1 MTTNKEAAKARTALL
16 KDLREQHKE
25 TVQRTQTLLKEQ
37 KAVRRSICQ
46 VMRDAPKTVPEIA
59 QASGLPTNEV
69 LWHIIAMK
77 KYDQV
82 TEADMCGEYYLYQM
96 VKESKK

>member
-16 KDLREQHKE
+16 KRLREQHKD
-25 TVQRTQTLLKEQ
+25 TVERTQALLKEQ
-37 KAVRRSICQ
+37 KATRRSICQ
-46 VMRDAPKTVPEIA
+46 VMRGTPKTVPEVA
-59 QASGLPTNEV
+59 EATGLPAHDV

-82 TEADMCGEYYLYQM
+82 VEADMCGEYYLYQV

>member
-16 KDLREQHKE
+16 KRLREQHRE
-25 TVQRTQTLLKEQ
+25 TVQRTQALLKAQ
-37 KAVRRSICQ
+37 KATRRSICQ
-46 VMRDAPKTVPEIA
+46 VMRDTPKTVPEVA
-59 QASGLPTNEV
+59 NATGLPGNEV